1 MDAPPAPKEDIKIE
15 NVVANAVIADK
26 FDLPWL
32 ESKLPRAEYKKKK
45 FPGLIY
51 RVENPKGAFL
61 LFSTGKAVGTGFRS
75 IEDVNAGVEQLM
87 ADLKNL
93 GIEIMQKPD
102 FVVQNI
108 VASADL
114 HTEFVDLDSI
124 AVNLGL
130 ENVEYEPEMFPGL
143 VYRIS
148 DPKTVLLIFGSGKVI
163 ITGSKN
169 SRDCQRAMQVL
180 RHQLE
185 SIGAL

>member
-1 MDAPPAPKEDIKIE
+1 MEEIRVE
-15 NVVANAVIADK
+15 NVVANAVIGQR

-75 IEDVNAGVEQLM
+75 IEDLNAGVAQLM
-87 ADLKNL
+87 ADLKKL
-93 GIEIMQKPD
+93 GIEVTKKPE

-108 VASADL
+108 VASGDL
-114 HTEFVDLDSI
+114 KAQFLDLDTI
-124 AVNLGL
+124 AVGLGL

-143 VYRIS
+143 VYRLQ
-148 DPKTVLLIFGSGKVI
+148 DPKTVLLLFGTGKVI

-169 SRDCQRAMQVL
+169 IRNCQRAMETL
-180 RHQLE
+180 RFRLQ
-185 SIGAL
+185 SIGVL